1 MKHYFYILFAVIVFA
16 ASAMAEE
23 VEIQTKDGKKHNG
36 ELRAKTDST
45 LTIYN
50 RYTLRVYNFYADEII
65 EARTEQGN
73 LFTVE
78 NGKIIGHS
86 YEELLA
92 RKKAEEKIRMGNP
105 NYAIGKALKSAGSV
119 SLALGVPSMFVGCV
133 LIAAGYSKP
142 NQLKQMTKE
151 KAAGRPVDNTK
162 YMKLV
167 TEVSENSETYSNCA
181 TAGVVLLPFGGALTV
196 VGIPLYVHGKN
207 ILELAVQVSDNG
219 AGVAVKF

>member
-1 MKHYFYILFAVIVFA
+1 MKKLYLFILFLFSVGL
-16 ASAMAEE
+16 MAENI
-23 VEIQTKDGKKHNG
+23 EIQTKDGKKYNG
-36 ELRAKTDST
+36 EIRVRTDST

-50 RYTLRVYNFYADEII
+50 RNTLREYNFIADEIL
-65 EARTEQGN
+65 EAWTAQGDWY
-73 LFTVE
+73 TVE
-78 NGKIIGHS
+78 NGKIVGQS
-86 YEELLA
+86 YDEILA
-92 RKKAEEKIRMGNP
+92 RKKTEEKIRMGDP

-142 NQLKQMTKE
+142 NQLKQMIND
-151 KAAGRPVDNTK
+151 KAAGKTVDNTK
-162 YMKLV
+162 YMKLATDV
-167 TEVSENSETYSNCA
+167 AKNKETYSNCA